1 MDLSAEQC
9 IAFVAA
15 EMGALYDVPP
25 LNAAALTHRLV
36 QAYGQLS
43 GNLCAGAPL
52 DFLGYA
58 LSTATAYNSPEAL
71 AEALATDVFLHPSFD
86 TSRAQWNASLQ
97 RLDAERQAM
106 GSGVFTCRRCGSRA
120 VTVTTVQ
127 VRSADEGMTE
137 VRTCRDCGNVS
148 RINA

>member
-1 MDLSAEQC
+1 MNLTIDQC
-9 IAFVAA
+9 VAFVAD
-15 EMGALYDVPP
+15 EMAALYGVPSS
-25 LNAAALTHRLV
+25 ADLTHRLV
-36 QAYGQLS
+36 QAYGQQS
-43 GNLCAGAPL
+43 GRLCAGAPT

-58 LSTATAYNSPEAL
+58 LSTATAYDT
-71 AEALATDVFLHPSFD
+71 AEALTQGLATDIFLHPSFD

-97 RLDAERQAM
+97 RLAKERQAT